1 MCVSKFLF
9 LGISFTKEQI
19 PILFDIWFGVLNE
32 DIKLRQRTSSHN
44 VKAASRLLYKLFETI
59 VRSMNAIIQPNLT
72 GKFIASIDLLA
83 NGIEKFNI
91 IVGNTSNGNTW
102 ESTASTHVQ
111 QPELIIKL
119 LIL

>member
-9 LGISFTKEQI
+9 LGICLTKEQI
-19 PILFDIWFGVLNE
+19 PILFDIWFGVLNK
-32 DIKLRQRTSSHN
+32 DIELRESTSSHN
-44 VKAASRLLYKLFETI
+44 VKATSRPLYKLFEAI

-72 GKFIASIDLLA
+72 GKFVASINLLA
-83 NGIEKFNI
+83 NRIEKLNI

>member
-1 MCVSKFLF
+1 MRVSKFLF

-19 PILFDIWFGVLNE
+19 PILFDIWLGVLNK
-32 DIKLRQRTSSHN
+32 DIELRESTSSHN
-44 VKAASRLLYKLFETI
+44 VKATSRPLYKLFEAI

-72 GKFIASIDLLA
+72 GKFVASINLLT

-91 IVGNTSNGNTW
+91 IVGNTSYRDTRK
-102 ESTASTHVQ
+102 STTRTHVQ
-111 QPELIIKL
+111 QPKLIIKL